1 MQLVE
6 EVEVSGSEEEIEDEQ
21 EETEDGGQS
30 SGSELERVEEDV
42 WSLSHSLFSA
52 EPCVQW
58 LFKSNSTS
66 VQYVTLRIKIA

>member
-1 MQLVE
+1 M
-6 EVEVSGSEEEIEDEQ
+6 EDSPV
-21 EETEDGGQS
+21 DLS
-30 SGSELERVEEDV
+30 WSELRKMYGF
-42 WSLSHSLFSA
+42 SPTLFSD

>member
-1 MQLVE
+1 VRRRLKTSRKRLRM
-6 EVEVSGSEEEIEDEQ
+6 EDSPV
-21 EETEDGGQS
+21 DLS
-30 SGSELERVEEDV
+30 WSELRKMYGF
-42 WSLSHSLFSA
+42 SPTLFSD